1 VRLQEVLDES
11 LSKKNMDWGADG
23 AHYVIYPSG
32 KFESAGQ
39 GHEEFFKWEGEKL
52 LKKARPNDIKLIKKL
67 TYKEHPYLN
76 KGELDDFD
84 KLADKGGFI
93 TCMYYGY
100 IFITSDSP
108 TSGKRFSVG
117 VVYLRGR
124 VTNKAINK
132 MKEFL
137 EYLVDEHGKTLGNF
151 RVWTNYKADQG
162 RSDKEQK
169 VMDII

>member
-1 VRLQEVLDES
+1 
-11 LSKKNMDWGADG
+11 M
-23 AHYVIYPSG
+23 
-32 KFESAGQ
+32 
-39 GHEEFFKWEGEKL
+39 
-52 LKKARPNDIKLIKKL
+52 
-67 TYKEHPYLN
+67 N

-169 VMDII
+169 VIDRGLSQKAKNILATIPLIHYPNKKKN

>member
-1 VRLQEVLDES
+1 
-11 LSKKNMDWGADG
+11 
-23 AHYVIYPSG
+23 
-32 KFESAGQ
+32 
-39 GHEEFFKWEGEKL
+39 
-52 LKKARPNDIKLIKKL
+52 
-67 TYKEHPYLN
+67 
-76 KGELDDFD
+76 
-84 KLADKGGFI
+84 
-93 TCMYYGY
+93 MYYGY